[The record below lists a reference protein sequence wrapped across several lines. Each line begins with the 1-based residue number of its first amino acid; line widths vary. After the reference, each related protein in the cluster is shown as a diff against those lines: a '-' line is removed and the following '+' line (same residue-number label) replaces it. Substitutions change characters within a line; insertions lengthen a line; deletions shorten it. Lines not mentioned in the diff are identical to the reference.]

1 MLSGPGHAADTA
13 QSIPLTVKKCR
24 GHPWICLATSQRWS
38 LGDSNPELF
47 HAIDSRP
54 VRWSGLEAGDW
65 SPASAVDRDCA
76 SGLVSS
82 LVSSVVVKLTFSSRR
97 HGVDLIGRAHG
108 VIEVQVAAAGALW
121 LHRGGTHGAHG

>member
-1 MLSGPGHAADTA
+1 VLSGPDHAADTA

-38 LGDSNPELF
+38 LGDSNPDLF

-65 SPASAVDRDCA
+65 SPESAVDRGCA
-76 SGLVSS
+76 SG
-82 LVSSVVVKLTFSSRR
+82 
-97 HGVDLIGRAHG
+97 
-108 VIEVQVAAAGALW
+108 W
-121 LHRGGTHGAHG
+121 